1 MDEKISIPIFEKNN
15 HSNSIKKKKSVLF
28 LIKTELGFWFQGAR
42 IISIFRTLCRLE
54 WSAYSLFTVCL
65 FLEFIESKY
74 LTQLKKESKPSSMNA
89 NLNEIHGLFEENPLR
104 IEIDISQDPY
114 GSVWL
119 KLITIL
125 VYVVEVIASMVMVA
139 FVVFE
144 TQGLA
149 GHYRTLIN
157 QLLSYLYGG
166 VSSSDEPELE
176 FSGLSRAEL

>member
-1 MDEKISIPIFEKNN
+1 MK
-15 HSNSIKKKKSVLF
+15 
-28 LIKTELGFWFQGAR
+28 G
-42 IISIFRTLCRLE
+42 
-54 WSAYSLFTVCL
+54 
-65 FLEFIESKY
+65 
-74 LTQLKKESKPSSMNA
+74 

-104 IEIDISQDPY
+104 IEFDISLDPY

-139 FVVFE
+139 FVAFE

-166 VSSSDEPELE
+166 V
-176 FSGLSRAEL
+176 RI

>member
-1 MDEKISIPIFEKNN
+1 MK
-15 HSNSIKKKKSVLF
+15 
-28 LIKTELGFWFQGAR
+28 
-42 IISIFRTLCRLE
+42 
-54 WSAYSLFTVCL
+54 
-65 FLEFIESKY
+65 
-74 LTQLKKESKPSSMNA
+74 A

-166 VSSSDEPELE
+166 VSRL
-176 FSGLSRAEL
+176 G